1 MNSIFYKYVAAFMLI
16 NMVSFLI
23 LIAVVNSLV
32 TDYSVNSKLS
42 MLKRATNSISVVLSE
57 NAGDIGTD
65 DAGDEL
71 IPFVKMLSLSTD
83 GLLVMI
89 TDETGRVRI
98 SSASPGDGVQGL
110 LPEANGQQV
119 IGDDYISRV
128 KTDGALSVISTMDGL
143 LAEKSV
149 VYASALMG
157 SDGSFAGAVFACSPD
172 SDTDSLL
179 GAMNKTLFMSSLWI
193 MLAALVAVY
202 FITERFVSPLRQM
215 SRAAKQFAAGKFDVR
230 VTVFGS
236 DEVAELGRAF
246 NNMAGSLASLED
258 MRRSFL
264 ANVSHDLRTPMTTI
278 AGFIDGILDGAI
290 PPEKQPY
297 YLGLIASEV
306 RRLSRLVSSL
316 LDISRL
322 EAGERKFSFAPFDI
336 CEMARE
342 IIISFEQNIEA
353 KHLDVEFVADS
364 DNMLAFGDRDAV
376 HQVLY
381 NLLDNGIKFSRDGGR
396 YEVSVKA
403 KEKKIEVSVY
413 NEGDGI
419 SPDDLPFIFDRFYK
433 SDRSRGLDKTGVG
446 LGLYIS
452 RTIIEAHGETIRA
465 ESEQGKWCRF
475 AFTLKTPDAAENQ
488 AKKEQRHAKH
498 DDSSRGAK

>member
-1 MNSIFYKYVAAFMLI
+1 MNSVFFKYVAAFMLI
-16 NMVSFLI
+16 NIVSFLI

-42 MLKRATNSISVVLSE
+42 ALRRATGAVTDFLNEDGGGDRLS
-57 NAGDIGTD
+57 
-65 DAGDEL
+65 
-71 IPFVKMLSLSTD
+71 PFVDMLSRSTD
-83 GLLVMI
+83 GLLVI
-89 TDETGRVRI
+89 VTDEKGDVCV
-98 SSASPGDGVQGL
+98 SSSPHGGSQGL
-110 LPEANGQQV
+110 LPEPNGHESV
-119 IGDDYISRV
+119 GMDYVGRLKKDGTLSFIG
-128 KTDGALSVISTMDGL
+128 TMDGFL
-143 LAEKSV
+143 SEKSV
-149 VYASALMG
+149 VYAEAL
-157 SDGSFAGAVFACSPD
+157 SRADGSFAGAVFACLPD
-172 SDTDSLL
+172 SETDSLL
-179 GAMNKTLFMSSLWI
+179 SAMNKTLFMSSLWI

-230 VTVFGS
+230 VSVFGS

-322 EAGERKFSFAPFDI
+322 EAGERKFTFEPFDI

-342 IIISFEQNIEA
+342 IVISFEQNIES
-353 KHLDVEFVADS
+353 KHLDVEFVTDE
-364 DNMLAFGDRDAV
+364 DNMTAYGDRDAI

-381 NLLDNGIKFSRDGGR
+381 NLLDNGIKFSRDGGKYR
-396 YEVSVKA
+396 IGITA

-419 SPDDLPFIFDRFYK
+419 APSDLPFVFDRFYK
-433 SDRSRGLDKTGVG
+433 SDKSRGLDKTGVG

-452 RTIIEAHGETIRA
+452 RTIIEAHGETIVA
-465 ESEQGKWCRF
+465 ESEYGQWCRF
-475 AFTLKTPDAAENQ
+475 SFTVKTPDAVIET
-488 AKKEQRHAKH
+488 AKKESRHQKH
-498 DDSSRGAK
+498 SDDSFRGTK